1 MNINSCQLRGAQI
14 TFCCSNDWHVGH
26 RFDVLHL
33 FEARNE
39 VHAIAIASTN
49 SNTSTQQYFDGIHL
63 FGAKGEVESLLNE
76 ASKIQVRLKSL
87 LHEYS
92 HSHFQYYLK

>member
-1 MNINSCQLRGAQI
+1 MAGGRNRTHLC
-14 TFCCSNDWHVGH
+14 
-26 RFDVLHL
+26 FDVLHL

-39 VHAIAIASTN
+39 VDAIAIASTN

-87 LHEYS
+87 LHE
-92 HSHFQYYLK
+92 HSHFQYYLKD